1 MPILRDRGA
10 QDALSDSPAGMR
22 TWSATH
28 YLLYR
33 TAFPRIQRPGFLL
46 EPSGSDPGRAQS
58 RCVWACRVR
67 LCTGSMPRLHVVPSV
82 PSACAEAASVA
93 EPKTAYKGEVALHQ
107 QAQGLQ
113 TRNMWNAPPKN
124 QTVLAFKA
132 RRKQQTLGH
141 GAAAKHFPARVLAA
155 RPVSRSSGR
164 GLCGPPLSGDAAR
177 AIPLTREKRY
187 SQNLDSCR
195 LGV

>member
-1 MPILRDRGA
+1 
-10 QDALSDSPAGMR
+10 
-22 TWSATH
+22 
-28 YLLYR
+28 
-33 TAFPRIQRPGFLL
+33 
-46 EPSGSDPGRAQS
+46 
-58 RCVWACRVR
+58 
-67 LCTGSMPRLHVVPSV
+67 MPRLHVVPSV

-113 TRNMWNAPPKN
+113 TRSMWNAPPKN

-177 AIPLTREKRY
+177 AIPPTREKRY
-187 SQNLDSCR
+187 YQSLDSCGLGLWCWPSR
-195 LGV
+195 LLSFSGALTRLTELIRLHLGEPGRSAENLCPPFPPIQS

>member
-1 MPILRDRGA
+1 MCLGMPRPFVHGRVEPMETHGA
-10 QDALSDSPAGMR
+10 EAWNRCTGVWNRWNRYNLKNIHSS
-22 TWSATH
+22 
-28 YLLYR
+28 
-33 TAFPRIQRPGFLL
+33 FLL
-46 EPSGSDPGRAQS
+46 NSTGSTGS
-58 RCVWACRVR
+58 TR

-113 TRNMWNAPPKN
+113 TRSMWNAPPKN

-187 SQNLDSCR
+187 YQNLDSCG